1 MTTAN
6 VTLFFVIVLGTIAFC
21 LYDFNSMPFKENLKV
36 SLVFGTI
43 LGLIFY
49 AGAFKYICET
59 TATKDQIEWITLP
72 SDKAKLI
79 SYQSPNK
86 HYKVVKTLNQVTTDD
101 QHWSGKLTVNG
112 KSYAYDDL
120 KLDSQKPTKISYG
133 TVYRPAKLYG
143 HLFYKGDVKGHVL
156 KLSD

>member
-6 VTLFFVIVLGTIAFC
+6 ITLFFIIVLGTIAFC
-21 LYDFNSMPFKENLKV
+21 LYDFSSMPFKENLKV
-36 SLVFGTI
+36 SLTFGTI
-43 LGLIFY
+43 VGLIFY

-59 TATKDQIEWITLP
+59 TTTKDQIEWITLP
-72 SDKAKLI
+72 SDKAKLT

-86 HYKVVKTLNQVTTDD
+86 HYKVIKTLDQVTTDD

-143 HLFYKGDVKGHVL
+143 HLFYKGEAKGHVL
-156 KLSD
+156 KLND